1 VNLTVLVPTTTT
13 PLTGPFAVM
22 AGNADNSFSPV
33 TGAFTAP
40 ATGVYEATFTGSFN
54 NITALA
60 VVKAQNNFY
69 YVNGVA
75 KVNNIVSGSFTAGS
89 NTLFTLTSIFSL
101 TQGDILQIYS
111 TSTLAG
117 LAFTSNVQPASAQT
131 VFSVK
136 SLF

>member
-1 VNLTVLVPTTTT
+1 MNQTVLVPTTTT

-22 AGNADNSFSPV
+22 AGNDDNSFSTV

-40 ATGVYEATFTGSFN
+40 ATGVYEATFTGSFT
-54 NITALA
+54 NITAAA
-60 VVKAQNNFY
+60 VATAQTNFY

-75 KVNNIVSGSFTAGS
+75 KVNEIVSGSYTAGS
-89 NTLFTLTSIFSL
+89 NTTFTLTSIFSL
-101 TQGDILQIYS
+101 TQGDIIQIYS
-111 TSTLAG
+111 TATLAG